1 MALYPNLEGPR
12 AAVERVLF
20 GGENDD
26 TPTTVRITRNAN
38 GADDDT
44 FDTNTGEWTPVGLTT
59 VYEGRAA
66 FRFATLDRQFES
78 GGQVLL
84 RSECRMSLPLE
95 DLTEDNLPKVGDF
108 VTITA
113 NARDEL
119 QVGRKFR
126 IERRFGGTFSLT
138 ARYVM
143 SEWVPRGRE
152 LPS

>member
-1 MALYPNLEGPR
+1 MALYPDLEGPR
-12 AAVERVLF
+12 AILNRVLF
-20 GGENDD
+20 GGDNDD
-26 TPTTVRITRNAN
+26 TPTEVLVERNEN
-38 GADDDT
+38 GADDDVFNT
-44 FDTNTGEWTPVGLTT
+44 TTGEWTEVGAST
-59 VYEGRAA
+59 VYEGRAS
-66 FRFATLDRQFES
+66 FRMATLDRQFQS

-84 RSECRMSLPLE
+84 RAEARLSFNLD
-95 DLTEDNLPKVGDF
+95 DLTDDNRPEVGDF

-113 NARDEL
+113 NARDES

-126 IERRFGGTFSLT
+126 IERRFGGSMALT

>member
-1 MALYPNLEGPR
+1 MALYPNLEGPK
-12 AAVERVLF
+12 AIAERIFF

-44 FDTNTGEWTPVGLTT
+44 FDTNTGEWTPVGVTT
-59 VYEGRAA
+59 VYEGKAA

-78 GGQVLL
+78 GGQVIL
-84 RSECRMSLPLE
+84 RAEARLSLPLSE
-95 DLTEDNLPKVGDF
+95 LTPATEPAVSDF
-108 VTITA
+108 VEILT
-113 NARDEL
+113 NERDEA

-126 IERRFGGTFSLT
+126 IDRIFGGTFAIT
-138 ARYVM
+138 RRCVV